1 LRNRDN
7 TVWICT
13 YLESIYG
20 KTPIIYLFLWI
31 PGQGDG
37 DSEMIVMGIPK

>member
-1 LRNRDN
+1 MVVRTTAQIPGREDL
-7 TVWICT
+7 
-13 YLESIYG
+13 
-20 KTPIIYLFLWI
+20 LWI